1 MAYTGPLF
9 FRRSKLGL
17 VQIKLGVEMG
27 LVQIIET
34 PTTDD
39 LYMLQILK
47 FVDQRSYLK
56 FDPNPRS
63 FHEFLGPDVQAF

>member
-1 MAYTGPLF
+1 
-9 FRRSKLGL
+9 
-17 VQIKLGVEMG
+17 MG
-27 LVQIIET
+27 LLQIIET

-63 FHEFLGPDVQAF
+63 FHEFLGPDDVQAF